1 MITRLTKTW
10 AILTRDRQ
18 TYWTLTTQN
27 SATLIANI
35 VEIFM
40 QEVSTIKDAE
50 GVLPSI
56 SFQPIGTDM
65 TSHFSKNGGNALGI
79 STADG
84 PLNRNCPLPILSQ
97 SPIYPLTFQVI
108 NIVVSWSNE
117 ADDERIMAAA
127 RNMTDRANATAYAQ
141 GLGNRFIYQNYA
153 ALEQNVFAGYGK
165 ENAERLRKVSEK
177 YDPNGVWQRLQPG
190 YFKVKL

>member
-1 MITRLTKTW
+1 MG
-10 AILTRDRQ
+10 RQ

-27 SATLIANI
+27 SATLIADI

-79 STADG
+79 SAADG
-84 PLNRNCPLPILSQ
+84 PLNRITPLSVLSQ
-97 SPIYPLTFQVI
+97 PFFL
-108 NIVVSWSNE
+108 
-117 ADDERIMAAA
+117 
-127 RNMTDRANATAYAQ
+127 
-141 GLGNRFIYQNYA
+141 
-153 ALEQNVFAGYGK
+153 
-165 ENAERLRKVSEK
+165 
-177 YDPNGVWQRLQPG
+177 PG
-190 YFKVKL
+190 

>member
-1 MITRLTKTW
+1 MG
-10 AILTRDRQ
+10 RQ

-27 SATLIANI
+27 SATLIADI

-40 QEVSTIKDAE
+40 QEVSKIQDAE

-79 STADG
+79 SAADG
-84 PLNRNCPLPILSQ
+84 PLNRITPFPSFPNLLFAW
-97 SPIYPLTFQVI
+97 LTFGGAVI
-108 NIVVSWSNE
+108 NIVVSLSNE

-141 GLGNRFIYQNYA
+141 GLGNGFIYQNYA
-153 ALEQNVFAGYGK
+153 ALEQDVFKGYGE
-165 ENAERLRKVSEK
+165 ENKERLRVVSER
-177 YDPNGVWQRLQPG
+177 YDPDGVWQKLQPG
-190 YFKVKL
+190 YFKVRP